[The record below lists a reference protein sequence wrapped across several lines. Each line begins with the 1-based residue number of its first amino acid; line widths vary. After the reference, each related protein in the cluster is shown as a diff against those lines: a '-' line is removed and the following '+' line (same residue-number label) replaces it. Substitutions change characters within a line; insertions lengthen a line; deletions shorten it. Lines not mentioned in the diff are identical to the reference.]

1 MKDQCRHVELLE
13 IRGEIRLGERLD
25 AKVGR
30 REAGHH
36 PLEPERLAHAVRDL
50 GTRPVVAVERQAE
63 ILPELRTVS
72 LDTSAQL
79 VEYLEGQ
86 TAGVGSRLE
95 HERWDG
101 ADQHGL
107 GHTLG
112 AIPTDNAGH
121 LAPSPGMTATE
132 PVPPLYS
139 FD

>member
-1 MKDQCRHVELLE
+1 MKDQCRYVKLLE

-25 AKVGR
+25 AEVGR

-36 PLEPERLAHAVRDL
+36 PLEPERLAHALRDR
-50 GTRPVVAVERQAE
+50 GPRPVVAVERQAK

-86 TAGVGSRLE
+86 TAGIGSRLE

-101 ADQHGL
+101 ADQHRL
-107 GHTLG
+107 GHTDRKSTRLNSSHV
-112 AIPTDNAGH
+112 AI
-121 LAPSPGMTATE
+121 
-132 PVPPLYS
+132 
-139 FD
+139 